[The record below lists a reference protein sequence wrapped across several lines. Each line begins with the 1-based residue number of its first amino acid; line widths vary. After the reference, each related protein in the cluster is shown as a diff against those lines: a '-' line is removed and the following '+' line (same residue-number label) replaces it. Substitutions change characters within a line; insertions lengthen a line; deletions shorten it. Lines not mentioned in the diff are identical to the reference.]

1 MRTHSKELSPLA
13 AWWPLALLLLTSCW
27 AHGEY
32 TILVAT
38 GSLLAVPKI
47 YVHIDGGVFRSSRI
61 MLGRITT
68 RVLLLEYCYQERR
81 EDQLYI
87 RRRRCHRIVS
97 YNTSESNADGNVL
110 ATFFCVVSQMF
121 IVYTKG
127 AVKKQE
133 IAVNLE
139 YSNSGTN
146 VRILTLDFS
155 ILVIKK
161 IYFVQIR
168 KM

>member
-1 MRTHSKELSPLA
+1 MTPFFQCLVPEVSA
-13 AWWPLALLLLTSCW
+13 A
-27 AHGEY
+27 
-32 TILVAT
+32 
-38 GSLLAVPKI
+38 KI
-47 YVHIDGGVFRSSRI
+47 WN
-61 MLGRITT
+61 
-68 RVLLLEYCYQERR
+68 RVL
-81 EDQLYI
+81 
-87 RRRRCHRIVS
+87 V
-97 YNTSESNADGNVL
+97 N
-110 ATFFCVVSQMF
+110 
-121 IVYTKG
+121 KG
-127 AVKKQE
+127 TETGEWMPE